1 NFVLAGQC
9 NVPMSAKSVAANV
22 TVVQAASDGYF
33 TAFATGGSL
42 PLASTIN
49 FSAGQTRANNA
60 VLPLGAG
67 GAVSIFNG
75 GVGAAHVLIDVT
87 GWFE

>member
-1 NFVLAGQC
+1 MDGERGRRYE
-9 NVPMSAKSVAANV
+9 PAAP
-22 TVVQAASDGYF
+22 ASSGHF
-33 TAFATGGSL
+33 TAFPAGGSL

-60 VLPLGAG
+60 VLPLGMG

-75 GVGAAHVLIDVT
+75 GTGSAHVVIDVT